1 MPNLKIPQRLSM
13 SGPQSQSKCRC
24 FPPNPPFR
32 PGLADQTGSPLA
44 SRDVRAAVT
53 QGPSGTPPRQ
63 SVNINPRTRVRLHHS
78 RVLLRLTGTPPH
90 RRRGSIVPASPSPC
104 VEHLWIFRVGPW
116 ILRCPERDQLSRQ
129 RGADVTVYTHAPF
142 GASRQTP
149 EANDLPTS
157 QNTICI

>member
-1 MPNLKIPQRLSM
+1 M

-53 QGPSGTPPRQ
+53 QGPSETPPGKAFEYD
-63 SVNINPRTRVRLHHS
+63 STTPESSSGPPVPRPTAVVAALSPRPR
-78 RVLLRLTGTPPH
+78 
-90 RRRGSIVPASPSPC
+90 VPASNIGGFPVLDPGSCASLPA
-104 VEHLWIFRVGPW
+104 LIF
-116 ILRCPERDQLSRQ
+116 LTCPERDQLLRQ

-149 EANDLPTS
+149 GANDLPTS